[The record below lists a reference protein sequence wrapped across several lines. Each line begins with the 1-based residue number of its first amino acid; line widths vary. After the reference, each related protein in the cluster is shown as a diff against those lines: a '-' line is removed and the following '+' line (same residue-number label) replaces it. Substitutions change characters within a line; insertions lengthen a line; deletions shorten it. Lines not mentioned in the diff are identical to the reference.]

1 MTCSARVIDLARTAD
16 MILHRLLA
24 IRPQEEL
31 LLVVDTESNLEMAY
45 SLAAAAARIGCE
57 YSIAMMPSRRGNPE
71 KSNQLPKSVA
81 AAFTGA
87 DVAIGLT
94 RASFAPLWPISR
106 PNWSLSKKSCAIT
119 PWPCGTL
126 SA

>member
-45 SLAAAAARIGCE
+45 SLAAARSQNRMRVFHSHDA
-57 YSIAMMPSRRGNPE
+57 
-71 KSNQLPKSVA
+71 
-81 AAFTGA
+81 
-87 DVAIGLT
+87 LT
-94 RASFAPLWPISR
+94 
-106 PNWSLSKKSCAIT
+106 
-119 PWPCGTL
+119 
-126 SA
+126 